1 MRFSAPRQ
9 LSRCAGNCTCQSLEN
24 VEFRLV
30 SGIGTTV
37 SINLKQVVCT
47 FILFYFSFLERLE
60 DSVAASLTVASTIL
74 ASTPHNA
81 TNRATSHPGAPS
93 QSLTS
98 RFGRTPSS
106 PPQTPSKGIDSCS
119 TPKSH
124 RPSPTRACLNCDAG
138 YSSVIHKSPSRPPF
152 GRGSGGICGF
162 RGRARS
168 APLRNSRVAASSPP
182 FPPQAN
188 PHHTAAQAYT
198 KDGSTISSSKFAQT
212 KARRPAGVFPGRRK
226 SICHQESVESRPT
239 KVYRIVSSCPEA
251 SVGYHINH
259 HETTPN
265 SVAGNHRSFEARP
278 SGFARRSSGIY
289 LRVGDLLY
297 STAVTQEYSSG
308 IQNCYHRTGSQ
319 C

>member
-30 SGIGTTV
+30 SCIGTTV

-124 RPSPTRACLNCDAG
+124 RPSPTRACFNCDAG
-138 YSSVIHKSPSRPPF
+138 YPSVIHKSPSRPPF

-182 FPPQAN
+182 FPP
-188 PHHTAAQAYT
+188 
-198 KDGSTISSSKFAQT
+198 
-212 KARRPAGVFPGRRK
+212 
-226 SICHQESVESRPT
+226 RPT
-239 KVYRIVSSCPEA
+239 PTTPQHKPTLKTAPRFRAPSSLRPRRVGPPVSSQGVA
-251 SVGYHINH
+251 SRSATKKVW
-259 HETTPN
+259 
-265 SVAGNHRSFEARP
+265 SRHRQRFTE
-278 SGFARRSSGIY
+278 
-289 LRVGDLLY
+289 
-297 STAVTQEYSSG
+297 
-308 IQNCYHRTGSQ
+308 
-319 C
+319 